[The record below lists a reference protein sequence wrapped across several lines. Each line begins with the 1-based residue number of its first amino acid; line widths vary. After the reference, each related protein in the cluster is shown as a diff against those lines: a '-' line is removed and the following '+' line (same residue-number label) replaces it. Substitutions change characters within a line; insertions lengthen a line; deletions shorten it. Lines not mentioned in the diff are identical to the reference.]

1 MNETLLVAKSY
12 AGWVAV
18 GAVYEKNKKQYVEVQ
33 NPKTG
38 IPKTVRVY
46 TETEY
51 KRLYPEA
58 KITKP
63 VCNQRKILGFKEPG
77 YITVVKGKTIPHEKW
92 LFEHGATYTRFWGW
106 SFACDVPVPQDLPEG
121 LTTFELDWIMVGRD
135 TGELKNE
142 VEITKLMK
150 TMYGVVPT
158 CLL

>member
-1 MNETLLVAKSY
+1 MNEILLVAKSY
-12 AGWVAV
+12 TNWVAV

-38 IPKTVRVY
+38 IIKTVRVY

-51 KRLYPEA
+51 KRLYPDA
-58 KITKP
+58 VITKSP
-63 VCNQRKILGFKEPG
+63 CNQRKILGFKDLG
-77 YITVVKGKTIPHEKW
+77 YITVVKGNTIPHEKW

-106 SFACDVPVPQDLPEG
+106 SFASDVFVPQDLPEG
-121 LTTFELDWIMVGRD
+121 LTTFELEWMMVGRENN
-135 TGELKNE
+135 ELKPE
-142 VEITKLMK
+142 AEITKMMK

>member
-12 AGWVAV
+12 ANWVAA

-38 IPKTVRVY
+38 IIKTVRVY

-121 LTTFELDWIMVGRD
+121 LTIFELDWIMVGRD

>member
-12 AGWVAV
+12 ANWVAV

-33 NPKTG
+33 NPKTN
-38 IPKTVRVY
+38 IVKTVRVY
-46 TETEY
+46 TEAEY

-58 KITKP
+58 KIAKS

-106 SFACDVPVPQDLPEG
+106 SFASDVPVPQDLPEG

-135 TGELKNE
+135 TGELKTE

>member
-12 AGWVAV
+12 ANWVAA
-18 GAVYEKNKKQYVEVQ
+18 GAVYEKNKKQYIEVQ

-38 IPKTVRVY
+38 IVKTVRVY
-46 TETEY
+46 SEAEY

-58 KITKP
+58 KIIKS

-106 SFACDVPVPQDLPEG
+106 SFASDVPVPQDLPEG